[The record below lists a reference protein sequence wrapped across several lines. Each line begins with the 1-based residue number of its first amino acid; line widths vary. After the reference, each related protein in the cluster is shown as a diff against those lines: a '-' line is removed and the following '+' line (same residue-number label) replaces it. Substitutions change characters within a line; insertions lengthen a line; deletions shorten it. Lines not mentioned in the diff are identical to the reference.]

1 MDYLL
6 LQQVLLPPEIAHI
19 GSMHLCNWLADFRI
33 EPYFLLYALCVL
45 SPQKRNHMKVACG
58 DFCFEGT
65 AFGCSLSTQ

>member
-45 SPQKRNHMKVACG
+45 PPQN
-58 DFCFEGT
+58 EIT
-65 AFGCSLSTQ
+65 